1 MLNVVVFSHPKFLGS
16 QSMPRYTNFLYDN
29 LVKKNLIVKLWSPKS
44 FFHFLHKY
52 NKKVGKYLSYI
63 DQYVIFPFEVKMKL
77 IFQNKETLYVF
88 ADQALGPWV
97 NLVKN
102 KKHVIHC
109 HDFIALKSSF
119 NLIPENNI
127 SWSGKLYQKYIQN
140 GFSNGK
146 YFISISNNT
155 KKELELFHKGSINLS
170 EVCYNGL
177 NKILIPIDS
186 LFSRTVISKLINVNL
201 NNGYILH
208 VGGNQ
213 FYKNRIG
220 CIKIY
225 NAWRKQSK
233 YEYPLLLVGEHPS
246 IDLLSEFNKSN
257 FKEDIYFLTS
267 LQDEYIN
274 YCYSGATCLLF
285 PSLEEGF
292 GWPIAEAMA
301 SGCLVI
307 TTNQAPMT
315 EVAGQSN
322 CFLIDRMPFNNKMH
336 DIWAS
341 RSARAIDNIT
351 DLNYND
357 LQICINSGL
366 ENSKRFNPTIT
377 FNEIFSIYN
386 KIVEI

>member
-1 MLNVVVFSHPKFLGS
+1 MFNVVIFSHPNFLGS
-16 QSMPRYTNFLYDN
+16 QSMPRYTSFLQNN
-29 LVKKNLIVKLWSPKS
+29 LLEKNINVKIWKPKS
-44 FFHFLHKY
+44 IFYKIFYSNKY
-52 NKKVGKYLSYI
+52 FGYI
-63 DQYVIFPFEVKMKL
+63 DQFIIFPIQVRIKL

-88 ADQALGPWV
+88 TDQALGPWI

-119 NLIPENNI
+119 NLIPENKI

-155 KKELELFHKGSINLS
+155 KKELELFHKGSINIS

-225 NAWRKQSK
+225 NAWRQFSK
-233 YEYPLLLVGEHPS
+233 YEFPLLLVGENPS
-246 IDLLSEFNKSN
+246 IDILDEYNKSN
-257 FKEDIYFLTS
+257 FQKDIYFLTS
-267 LQDEYIN
+267 IQDEYIN
-274 YCYSGATCLLF
+274 YFYSGATCLLF

-315 EVAGQSN
+315 EVVGQAN
-322 CFLIDRMPFNNKMH
+322 YFLIDRLPFDKS
-336 DIWAS
+336 IYETWATK
-341 RSARAIDNIT
+341 SAKAIDKIT
-351 DLNYND
+351 DLNYNE
-357 LQICINSGL
+357 LQFCINNGL
-366 ENSKRFNPTIT
+366 ENSKMFDPTIS
-377 FNEIFSIYN
+377 FNKIFSIYK
-386 KIVEI
+386 KILKI